1 MDYTKR
7 FNELLAELNELLEA
21 HNDEIYAE
29 HEYSL
34 IYKADDGLHCAGSGN
49 IVDQLAM
56 LTAHMDSCRRAYQR
70 ATNRDDIPAKTW
82 GAIAGAMY
90 ASTHDGKENNGE
102 FSTTTI
108 EFKL

>member
-7 FNELLAELNELLEA
+7 FNELLAELDELLNA

-34 IYKADDGLHCAGSGN
+34 IYKLDDGLHCAGSGN
-49 IVDQLAM
+49 IVEQLAM

-70 ATNRDDIPAKTW
+70 AMNKDDIPAKSW
-82 GAIAGAMY
+82 GFIAGMMY
-90 ASTHDGKENNGE
+90 ASTHEGKENDGD
-102 FSTTTI
+102 FSTTEI
-108 EFKL
+108 KFKL